1 MTLAP
6 QFSLINS
13 EFNRFLYAPIGDDKN
28 GVEVTVLSGLTRLGL
43 DPWGEAARLSR
54 LPPAAAVSSLDAMLA
69 RLPEAGCEIAETTT
83 IAVRL
88 VKLLPDAK
96 AAPARRWPKRLV
108 PAKALR
114 RAAAVILLIALAAL
128 ALWAR

>member
-1 MTLAP
+1 MSLDP

-13 EFNRFLYAPIGDDKN
+13 EFNRFLYAPIGDDTN

-54 LPPAAAVSSLDAMLA
+54 LPRGAAVSTLDGMLA
-69 RLPEAGCEIAETTT
+69 QLPEAGCDIADTTSV
-83 IAVRL
+83 AVRL

-96 AAPARRWPKRLV
+96 AAPAPRWSKRLI
-108 PAKALR
+108 PAKWVH
-114 RAAAVILLIALAAL
+114 RAAAMILLIIMAAL
-128 ALWAR
+128 AFWAR